1 MSSVKTSSTSLTF
14 AQKQERGLRKKARQE
29 EERFKKSGDEGHLRK
44 RDEFNDLADEV
55 KKNAETDKKTKKA
68 KMKEAKKSDD
78 QLLNEAKRQNRRERN
93 EADVKKKIRDEK
105 KNSMNERREE
115 LKKMMK
121 EKKENMEEMK
131 EKYEELVEKE
141 KVEENNA
148 KEEFSKEY
156 NQHHPNASD
165 SEIQKEFVR
174 HRKAL
179 QKAENLKAFYIRNMG
194 ELTGKEVNEILSD
207 YEKINT
213 EFREKNNG
221 LLERE
226 IVEMFEGECK
236 ALLTE
241 TNCRIKF
248 VEEVMKMTGE
258 KKEVVEKEYDEDY
271 KRFTE
276 YANDNGYT
284 RQVTVDKYVDL
295 SNKKLQVAQFRYT
308 VVNKMMEENGVG
320 VDEANQEFD
329 KMMNAMNQQEE
340 VCNGP
345 MCIKCD

>member
-1 MSSVKTSSTSLTF
+1 MVPL
-14 AQKQERGLRKKARQE
+14 RG
-29 EERFKKSGDEGHLRK
+29 D
-44 RDEFNDLADEV
+44 
-55 KKNAETDKKTKKA
+55 
-68 KMKEAKKSDD
+68 
-78 QLLNEAKRQNRRERN
+78 
-93 EADVKKKIRDEK
+93 
-105 KNSMNERREE
+105 
-115 LKKMMK
+115 
-121 EKKENMEEMK
+121 
-131 EKYEELVEKE
+131 
-141 KVEENNA
+141 
-148 KEEFSKEY
+148 
-156 NQHHPNASD
+156 
-165 SEIQKEFVR
+165 
-174 HRKAL
+174 
-179 QKAENLKAFYIRNMG
+179 
-194 ELTGKEVNEILSD
+194 
-207 YEKINT
+207 
-213 EFREKNNG
+213 
-221 LLERE
+221 
-226 IVEMFEGECK
+226 VEMFEENVGTS
-236 ALLTE
+236 TE

-248 VEEVMKMTGE
+248 VEEHEMTGE